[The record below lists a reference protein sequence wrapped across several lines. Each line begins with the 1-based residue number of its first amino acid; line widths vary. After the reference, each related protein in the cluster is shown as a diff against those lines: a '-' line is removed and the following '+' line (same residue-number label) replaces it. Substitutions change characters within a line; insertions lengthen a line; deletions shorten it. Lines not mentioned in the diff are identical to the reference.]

1 MTIQQGLSRSR
12 PALPEAYVRALS
24 DCQAGLL
31 DNPINLFMVNLH
43 HPYIRVPAGIL

>member
-12 PALPEAYVRALS
+12 PALPEAYV
-24 DCQAGLL
+24 
-31 DNPINLFMVNLH
+31 LFMVNLH